1 MNYQRPTR
9 TPAEEAALRRTD
21 RREFWIIA
29 AAFTIFMLVAT
40 GVYTVVND
48 AIQPPNPATGAA
60 QQIEEPAMPI
70 PDGGAKPAN
79 SGDRGGTD
87 QIALMWLLILALGGG
102 SLWVIHSSRKAR
114 RHRVDPDTVDPDRVD
129 PDTVGEREVDDLD
142 ESMFSGSEGSP
153 GPR

>member
-21 RREFWIIA
+21 RREFWILA

-60 QQIEEPAMPI
+60 QQMDEPALPI
-70 PDGGAKPAN
+70 PDGGAKPTS

-87 QIALMWLLILALGGG
+87 QVALMWLLIVALGGG
-102 SLWVIHSSRKAR
+102 SLWVVHSSRKAR
-114 RHRVDPDTVDPDRVD
+114 RRRVDPTA
-129 PDTVGEREVDDLD
+129 VGEHDIDDLD
-142 ESMFSGSEGSP
+142 EAMLSASDANFSGSEGSP
-153 GPR
+153 KPR